1 MKKIL
6 IIYTIVLVILQI
18 VIFSILF
25 PGDKLAIIT
34 FNNKEFNRILNNN
47 TRYGFPKSNFIFAIT
62 KVDNWFRP
70 KTEKITVYDGHKI
83 YKLEAR
89 GIDNEIS
96 RYIQSHSNIRNYI
109 MGIDIIIILIYI
121 IYISKYRKN
130 KN

>member
-1 MKKIL
+1 MRNKL
-6 IIYTIVLVILQI
+6 VLLTIVLIILQI
-18 VIFSILF
+18 ILLAILF
-25 PGDKLAIIT
+25 RYNDSIIT
-34 FNNKEFNRILNNN
+34 FNNKEFNKILNNN

-70 KTEKITVYDGHKI
+70 KIEKIIVYNGHKI